1 MRHDDPYPDPAAD
14 LPGNQPDVGADHAVH
29 PLPEAGSRQLSVLVP
44 LRFSLLP
51 LHPAAQS
58 GGIGRVSGAG
68 HPGRRPGLAHEHPAV
83 ARRFLCALRARM
95 ASPCRGGRRGGV
107 AAALSGIVQP
117 RPRAH
122 CAGSDGVDVVPVVR
136 LPHRLS
142 RPATE
147 AGAPC
152 GGAHLPAAFHHPAES
167 GGGCSCWEPKGG
179 WETEAG
185 SISSSSCT
193 WC

>member
-14 LPGNQPDVGADHAVH
+14 LPGNQPDVGADHAIH

-58 GGIGRVSGAG
+58 GGVGQPSGAG

-107 AAALSGIVQP
+107 AAALSGTVQP

-167 GGGCSCWEPKGG
+167 GGAAL
-179 WETEAG
+179 AG
-185 SISSSSCT
+185 SRRADGGRRLARSHLHSCT